1 VGGIALALSISS
13 ILNFF
18 LLFILLDRKIGKIER
33 KGFSASALKSSFSAA
48 VMGLAVRFFMSQFD
62 FQRLVFS
69 EQLGVLLSAIFIGI
83 IIYLLMNMLFSHEEL
98 RSLRDVFSRER
109 ILKE

>member
-1 VGGIALALSISS
+1 
-13 ILNFF
+13 
-18 LLFILLDRKIGKIER
+18 
-33 KGFSASALKSSFSAA
+33 
-48 VMGLAVRFFMSQFD
+48 MGLAVRFFMSHFD

-69 EQLGVLLSAIFIGI
+69 EQLGVLLLAIFIGI